1 MHTFIFVNSEF
12 LKRTTRGGERKR
24 REREEKSKRER
35 REEQKSKE
43 RERFFFFFFFF
54 SSGFRMHTT
63 LFFSSLLHLLFFSNA
78 SLSLSPRSL
87 LQQRGDSVTGTDSL
101 RSQAPTTATT
111 TRLKINNKMARSL
124 AIALVALIAV
134 AATASSAAPLLQ
146 DALDAGWESRWTHSS
161 DAKYTGR
168 FKSADKGGVE
178 VSFC

>member
-12 LKRTTRGGERKR
+12 LKRTPRGE
-24 REREEKSKRER
+24 REREERER

-43 RERFFFFFFFF
+43 RERFFFYP
-54 SSGFRMHTT
+54 SGFRMHTT